1 MIHSFLFLFTASYV
15 NGSQT
20 LLDDNKL
27 TGLDVAVFQPILDFF
42 VKNGYPASST
52 FISLSNSK
60 FIIK

>member
-1 MIHSFLFLFTASYV
+1 MLVITASYE
-15 NGSQT
+15 NGAQI

-27 TGLDVAVFQPILDFF
+27 TGLDATVFQPILDYF

-60 FIIK
+60 F